1 MPERSTRR
9 WMRLDD
15 LARDPRHRNLP
26 SWHRYCICD
35 ERTAAMC
42 TSEEKA
48 AWLKKLA
55 EPKKKGKA

>member
-1 MPERSTRR
+1 MNLDGLRS
-9 WMRLDD
+9 
-15 LARDPRHRNLP
+15 DPRHRNLP
-26 SWHRYCICD
+26 GWHRYCICD

-42 TSEEKA
+42 TTDEKA